1 MKCYNIICNEWCVKF
16 NKYLIRFLI
25 SKKINSNN
33 EWEKKKNIRYIM
45 LIIKINMYKYA
56 LLFNYFNRKKYI
68 LLYYYYR

>member
-1 MKCYNIICNEWCVKF
+1 MNGI
-16 NKYLIRFLI
+16 
-25 SKKINSNN
+25 
-33 EWEKKKNIRYIM
+33 KKNIRYIM